1 MTAQTKKFVDVLG
14 RQMAYVDVG
23 SGDPIVFLHGNPTSS
38 YLWRKIIPRCTG
50 LGRCLA
56 PDLIGMGD
64 SDKLQTSG
72 PGSYTLGEHRRYLDA
87 WFEKLGL
94 TKNVTLIVHDWGSVL
109 GFDWARRHP
118 DAVKGIAYMEAIVMP
133 LRWASMPSPD
143 AFRAFRSPAGEKVVL
158 EDNKFIE
165 GVLPAGMIRKLS
177 EEEMA
182 EYRRPFL
189 TPGEDRRPTLTFPRQ
204 CRSKAIRPT
213 SRRSSRITALG
224 SARPRRRSCSS
235 TPIPAQRCK
244 TSIVCSAG
252 HGPTRLRLRSPVC
265 ISSRK
270 TARTKSVEP
279 LSIGTQVST
288 RDRVATKRT
297 VASARQPSQLHLS
310 RQPKVMVEDE
320 HIRPF

>member
-64 SDKLQTSG
+64 SDKLPTSG

-87 WFEKLGL
+87 WFEKVGL
-94 TKNVTLIVHDWGSVL
+94 IKNVTLIVHDWGSVL

-143 AFRAFRSPAGEKVVL
+143 AFRAFRSPAGEKMVL

-204 CRSKAIRPT
+204 LPLEGDPADVTEIVKDYGAWLRETKTPKLFVNANPGA
-213 SRRSSRITALG
+213 AL
-224 SARPRRRSCSS
+224 
-235 TPIPAQRCK
+235 Q
-244 TSIVCSAG
+244 
-252 HGPTRLRLRSPVC
+252 
-265 ISSRK
+265 
-270 TARTKSVEP
+270 
-279 LSIGTQVST
+279 
-288 RDRVATKRT
+288 
-297 VASARQPSQLHLS
+297 
-310 RQPKVMVEDE
+310 DE
-320 HIRPF
+320 HRVFCRTWPNQTEVTVSGLHFVQEDSPNEIGRAIVNWYSSINA

>member
-1 MTAQTKKFVDVLG
+1 MSIQVATQSSAMPAQTKIFVEILG
-14 RQMAYVDVG
+14 RKMAYVDVG
-23 SGDPIVFLHGNPTSS
+23 AGDPIVFLHGNPSSS
-38 YLWRKIIPRCTG
+38 YLWRNIIPHCTG

-64 SDKLQTSG
+64 SDKLPASG
-72 PGSYTLGEHRRYLDA
+72 LGSYTLVEHRRYLDA

-143 AFRAFRSPAGEKVVL
+143 AFRTFRSPAGEKMVL
-158 EDNKFIE
+158 EDNMFIE

-182 EYRRPFL
+182 EYRRPFR

-204 CRSKAIRPT
+204 LPLEGDPADVTEIVKDYGGWLRETKTPKLFVNADPGA
-213 SRRSSRITALG
+213 AL
-224 SARPRRRSCSS
+224 
-235 TPIPAQRCK
+235 Q
-244 TSIVCSAG
+244 
-252 HGPTRLRLRSPVC
+252 
-265 ISSRK
+265 
-270 TARTKSVEP
+270 
-279 LSIGTQVST
+279 
-288 RDRVATKRT
+288 
-297 VASARQPSQLHLS
+297 
-310 RQPKVMVEDE
+310 DE
-320 HIRPF
+320 HRAFCRTWPNQTEVTVSGLHFVQEDSPHEIGRAIVAWHHRAR